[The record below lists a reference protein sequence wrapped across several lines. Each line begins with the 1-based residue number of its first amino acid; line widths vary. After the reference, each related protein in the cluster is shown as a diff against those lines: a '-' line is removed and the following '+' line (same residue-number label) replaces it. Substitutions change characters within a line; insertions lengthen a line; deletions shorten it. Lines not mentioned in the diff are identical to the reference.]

1 VRPELPASGNPGADF
16 GSADVPG
23 PAQGADGEI
32 TEKRRRLRDYL
43 DAKGL
48 SGVYLKRQ
56 DNFAWITG
64 GHLNHVGLATETG
77 GAGLLITPS
86 ASYLVSNCVEA
97 PRLLQEEGLD
107 AQGYEALVFPWD
119 QDREAALVRQVVG
132 DGRLAADCG
141 LDGADALGAGFRA
154 LRYRLTPAETDRY
167 RELGYR
173 SAEALAG
180 VARTVLPGETE
191 AQVAGRL
198 SDALWAHRIDC
209 AGIFVGADNRIS
221 RFRHPI
227 VTETPIER
235 RAMITVNARKWGLV
249 VSFTR
254 FIQFGPLDPDLRR
267 RYQAAVEIDCAM
279 IAATRPGRPVVEV
292 LRLGLAAYV
301 DRGFPEEP
309 KLHHQGGAI
318 GYLPREYKV
327 TPDSTETVGE
337 DQAFAWNPS
346 ITGVKSEDTV
356 LATLEGPE
364 VLTPPVDYPS
374 LTVVADGI
382 EFSRPDILCL

>member
-1 VRPELPASGNPGADF
+1 MEPGVPGSDTPGADTPRS
-16 GSADVPG
+16 GVPG
-23 PAQGADGEI
+23 PARGIDAEI
-32 TEKRRRLRDYL
+32 AEKRRRLRAYL
-43 DAKGL
+43 DAEGL
-48 SGVYLKRQ
+48 PGVYLKRQ
-56 DNFAWITG
+56 DNVAWITG
-64 GHLNHVGLATETG
+64 GHLNHVGLATEMG
-77 GAGLLITPS
+77 GAGLLFTPS
-86 ASYLVSNCVEA
+86 ACYLVANCIEA
-97 PRLLQEEGLD
+97 PRLLQEEELE
-107 AQGYEALVFPWD
+107 AQGFEALVYPWD
-119 QDREAALVRQVVG
+119 RDREADLIREVVG
-132 DGRLAADCG
+132 DGKLAADCP
-141 LDGADALGAGFRA
+141 LEGARALGSDFRA

-167 RELGYR
+167 RELGFR

-209 AGIFVGADNRIS
+209 AGIFVGADERIS

-235 RAMITVNARKWGLV
+235 RAMITVNARKWGLI

-254 FIQFGPLDPDLRR
+254 FVRFGPLEPELRR

-279 IAATRPGRPVVEV
+279 MAATRPGRPAVEV
-292 LRLGLAAYV
+292 LRRGLAAYA
-301 DRGFPEEP
+301 DRGFSEEP

-327 TPDSTETVGE
+327 TPDSTESVGE

-346 ITGVKSEDTV
+346 ITGVKSEDTI
-356 LATLEGPE
+356 LATTDGPE
-364 VLTPPVDYPS
+364 ILTPAVDYPS
-374 LTVVADGI
+374 LNVEGVD
-382 EFSRPDILCL
+382 FPRSDILIL